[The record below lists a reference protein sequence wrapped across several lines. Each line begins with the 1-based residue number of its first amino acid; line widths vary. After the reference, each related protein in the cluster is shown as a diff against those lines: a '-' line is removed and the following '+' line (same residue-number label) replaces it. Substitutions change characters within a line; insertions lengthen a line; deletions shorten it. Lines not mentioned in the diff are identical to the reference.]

1 MESKHPVTAMT
12 LTIQS
17 GGMIEFEKTGSYPQY
32 LVFNAPKLRRTWRL
46 KRKENAQNGVLK
58 VNGQVAFNY
67 FFDEK
72 GCKMQSVND
81 GVVDVEWEIDEIVI
95 QLRD

>member
-1 MESKHPVTAMT
+1 MESKHPVTTMT

-17 GGMIEFEKTGSYPQY
+17 GGMIAFEKTGSYPQY

-46 KRKENAQNGVLK
+46 KLKEDAQNGVLK

-81 GVVDVEWEIDEIVI
+81 GVVGEEWEIDEIMI
-95 QLRD
+95 QMRD